1 MSAAVSWPVLQR
13 LLPPDPADKDRY
25 EIINGVKVGLPPM
38 SADSSGMGGDLTVAL
53 TNYGLA
59 HNLGKAYP
67 EMLTKLPLVEDRNR
81 RPDVM
86 FVPFSRWAR
95 GRPLPSTVAWDILP
109 DLCVEVVSPSDRAD
123 EIMDKVGEYV
133 RAGVRLVWV
142 FYPRHDL
149 VQVYE
154 SATAVRGLGRADE
167 LDGGAVLP
175 GFRLPL
181 AELFPEPP
189 AQP

>member
-13 LLPPDPADKDRY
+13 RLPPDPADNDRY
-25 EIINGVKVGLPPM
+25 EILDGVKVGMPPM
-38 SADSSGMGGDLTVAL
+38 SADSSGLGGDLTVAL
-53 TNYGLA
+53 TNFGLTN
-59 HNLGKAYP
+59 NLGKAYP
-67 EMLTKLPLVEDRNR
+67 EMLVKLPLPEDRNR

-86 FVPFSRWAR
+86 FVSFARWAR
-95 GRPLPSTVAWDILP
+95 GRPLPSTNAWDVLP

-123 EIMDKVGEYV
+123 EVMDKVREYFQ
-133 RAGVRLVWV
+133 AGVRLVWV
-142 FYPRHDL
+142 VYPRHDL
-149 VQVYE
+149 VYVHE
-154 SATAVRGLGRADE
+154 SLTAVRGLGRADE

-181 AELFPEPP
+181 AELFPQPP